1 MTHEGG
7 TTERRGPRRVLWAA
21 AAVAVVGLLWAGLT
35 LRDGSGG
42 RGAVETSPQA
52 SGGREPVMTTET
64 AKAAAPSRPMI
75 DLAAPAAFETATFA
89 LG

>member
-7 TTERRGPRRVLWAA
+7 TTEREGRRRFFWVA
-21 AAVAVVGLLWAGLT
+21 AAVAIAGLLWAGAT

-42 RGAVETSPQA
+42 RAAVETSPQA
-52 SGGREPVMTTET
+52 TGGREPVMTTET
-64 AKAAAPSRPMI
+64 AKAAAPSRPTI
-75 DLAAPAAFETATFA
+75 DLVAPAAFETATFA